1 MDKKLRA
8 SSVKVHEFLIIELS
22 TTQFYEWGVVVE
34 MLAAEFGWSP
44 KTCSNRIHE
53 LIETGYLVRVGSFE
67 RPTPRRK
74 GGHDLRKI
82 KIVSKVAPESN

>member
-1 MDKKLRA
+1 VDKKLRA
-8 SSVKVHEFLIIELS
+8 SSIKVLEFLLIELS
-22 TTQFYEWGVVVE
+22 TDQLYEWGVVVE
-34 MLAAEFGWSP
+34 ILVTEFNWSP

-82 KIVSKVAPESN
+82 KIVSKVTPESN

>member
-1 MDKKLRA
+1 VDKKLRA
-8 SSVKVHEFLIIELS
+8 SSIKVLEFLLIELS
-22 TTQFYEWGVVVE
+22 VDQLYEWGVVVE
-34 MLAAEFGWSP
+34 ILVTEFNWSP

-82 KIVSKVAPESN
+82 KIASKVTPESI